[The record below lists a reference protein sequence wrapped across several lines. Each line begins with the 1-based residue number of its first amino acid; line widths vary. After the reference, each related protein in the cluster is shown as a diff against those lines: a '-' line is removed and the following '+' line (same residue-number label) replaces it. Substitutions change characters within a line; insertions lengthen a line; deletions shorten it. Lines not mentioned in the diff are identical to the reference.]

1 MSGTSGGA
9 FLFQRVWVGHGA
21 QGLLRVLKGSV
32 QSEGYGRR
40 LELPSKLV
48 NHDTALANPIRL
60 LDIHPH
66 MLPSSPDPYQTNF
79 HQERGWWILGS
90 ISFSL
95 SGFRA

>member
-32 QSEGYGRR
+32 HSEGYGRR
-40 LELPSKLV
+40 LELPTKLV

-60 LDIHPH
+60 LDILTCYPR
-66 MLPSSPDPYQTNF
+66 LQ
-79 HQERGWWILGS
+79 ILIKPTFIRREDGGFWVQS
-90 ISFSL
+90 HSL
-95 SGFRA
+95 